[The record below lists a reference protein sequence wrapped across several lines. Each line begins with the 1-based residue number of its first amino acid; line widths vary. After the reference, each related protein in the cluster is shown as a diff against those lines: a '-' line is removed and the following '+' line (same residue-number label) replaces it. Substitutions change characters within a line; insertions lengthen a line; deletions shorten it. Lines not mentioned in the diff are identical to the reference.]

1 MSAMAFQITG
11 LTIVY
16 STVYSGT
23 DQRKHQSSESLAFG
37 GAIHR
42 WPVNYR
48 HKGPVTRKMFP
59 FDDVT
64 IAYCTWKCNSDER
77 KSNPSRQT
85 RRQIWWPLCRR
96 HRHEKASVWSFCGV
110 DHDKWTACWND
121 HCLSWQNARI
131 CYKVNW
137 NLKKKCVRR
146 PGVEPGSTAWKATML
161 TVTPPTLHIYT
172 QPSTQSTLV
181 SLSRSQHSI
190 RMWSDGSHTRV
201 RGDSAEVT
209 GARNDRRAGNRL
221 MWRGNS
227 LEIHRFEKR
236 NPIIR
241 PMRPPLLT

>member
-1 MSAMAFQITG
+1 MGAVAVRITG

-23 DQRKHQSSESLAFG
+23 DQTKHQSSELLAFG
-37 GAIHR
+37 RGIHR
-42 WPVNYR
+42 WPVNSP
-48 HKGPVTRKMFP
+48 HKRPVTRKMFP

-77 KSNPSRQT
+77 ESNPSLQT

-96 HRHEKASVWSFCGV
+96 HRHEKAIVWSFV
-110 DHDKWTACWND
+110 VLIMTNEQHVESTATSAN
-121 HCLSWQNARI
+121 RTTEFVI
-131 CYKVNW
+131 KINW
-137 NLKKKCVRR
+137 NSIKCVRR

-172 QPSTQSTLV
+172 QPSTQCTLLC
-181 SLSRSQHSI
+181 LSRTQHSI
-190 RMWSDGSHTRV
+190 RMWSDGSHSRV

-227 LEIHRFEKR
+227 LEIHCFEKGK
-236 NPIIR
+236 PIIR
-241 PMRPPLLT
+241 PMRSS